1 MTSSPSFNSR
11 RRLRISE
18 WWYILCLCFL
28 LLRAAVS
35 ATVAAVPRAD
45 RRHTAATLMAA
56 TATTGTG
63 TTLLTG
69 LLGNEDD
76 TDTVPWNNVARGG
89 AEGPIS
95 AWLDGLKSGLASA
108 MAAACVKTL
117 LQPIDAIKTMQQ
129 YYHSTGHA
137 LSVVG
142 ACREIWNLGG
152 FGKFYAGLGVTV
164 IGAMPGVSL
173 YFGVYQYCKKR
184 LKATPWG
191 ERNPLVAVAASAA
204 IGN

>member
-1 MTSSPSFNSR
+1 M
-11 RRLRISE
+11 
-18 WWYILCLCFL
+18 
-28 LLRAAVS
+28 S

-45 RRHTAATLMAA
+45 RRHTAATLLAG
-56 TATTGTG
+56 TATTGTS
-63 TTLLTG
+63 TTFRAVSS
-69 LLGNEDD
+69 GNEDD
-76 TDTVPWNNVARGG
+76 IDYVSWNNVARGG

-129 YYHSTGHA
+129 YYHSTGQA